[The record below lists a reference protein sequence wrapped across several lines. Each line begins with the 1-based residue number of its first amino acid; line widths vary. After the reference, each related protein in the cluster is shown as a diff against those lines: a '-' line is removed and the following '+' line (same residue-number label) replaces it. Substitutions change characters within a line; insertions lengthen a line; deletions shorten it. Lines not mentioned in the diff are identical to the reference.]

1 MVSDSTITS
10 ADVQDGSLTGTDV
23 QDGGIAS
30 ADVQD
35 GSLTGG
41 DVQDA
46 SLTGT
51 DIQDAT
57 IAQADLADGAASPRQ
72 GTSVNTTSGTS
83 QPFNIPTW
91 ANRITINLAGVSLSG
106 TALLRFQLGTSGG
119 FVTSGYN
126 GAGSV
131 FSSGAATVN
140 QTAGFDVYTNVPAAT
155 YTYTGTLTL
164 NRLTGNTWVA
174 SGVFSASIGWTH
186 TVAGSIALAA
196 ALTQVRLF
204 TSNGTDTFDAGSMNV
219 QFE

>member
-1 MVSDSTITS
+1 MQDGSIAG
-10 ADVQDGSLTGTDV
+10 ADVQDSSLTG
-23 QDGGIAS
+23 A
-30 ADVQD
+30 
-35 GSLTGG
+35 

-51 DIQDAT
+51 DVQDGT

-106 TALLRFQLGTSGG
+106 TALLRFQVGTASA
-119 FVTSGYN
+119 FVTTGYV

-140 QTAGFDVYTNVPAAT
+140 QTAGWDVYTNVPAAANT
-155 YTYTGTLTL
+155 FTGTLTL

-174 SGVFSASIGWTH
+174 SGVFSGSPGWTH

-196 ALTQVRLF
+196 QLTRVQLF
-204 TSNGTDTFDAGSMNV
+204 TSNGTDVFDAGSMNV

>member
-1 MVSDSTITS
+1 MPLQRIPGAMVSDSTITS
-10 ADVQDGSLTGTDV
+10 ADVQDGTLTGADV
-23 QDGGIAS
+23 QDGSIGT

-41 DVQDA
+41 DVQD
-46 SLTGT
+46 G
-51 DIQDAT
+51 T
-57 IAQADLADGAASPRQ
+57 IAQVDLADGAASPRQ

-83 QPFNIPTW
+83 QPFNIPAW

-119 FVTSGYN
+119 FVTSGYS

-140 QTAGFDVYTNVPAAT
+140 QTAGFDVYTNVPVAT